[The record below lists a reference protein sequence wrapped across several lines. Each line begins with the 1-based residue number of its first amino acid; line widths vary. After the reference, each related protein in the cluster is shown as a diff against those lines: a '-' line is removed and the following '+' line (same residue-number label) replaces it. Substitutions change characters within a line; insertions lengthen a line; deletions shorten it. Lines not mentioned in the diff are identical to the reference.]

1 MTNKSALTI
10 VGSIFAS
17 AGLLLIGIALV
28 VQEAVYSLV
37 KYLSQIGQIES
48 IFSIDLN
55 CSLYFGI
62 PMIVI
67 GVVLIVLALFRKSSN
82 S

>member
-17 AGLLLIGIALV
+17 AGLLLIGFALV

-55 CSLYFGI
+55 CSLYIGI

-67 GVVLIVLALFRKSSN
+67 GVVLIVIALFRKS
-82 S
+82 

>member
-1 MTNKSALTI
+1 MTNKATLTI
-10 VGSIFAS
+10 VGSIFAVTGS
-17 AGLLLIGIALV
+17 LLIGLALI

-37 KYLSQIGQIES
+37 KYLSQIVQIES

-55 CSLYFGI
+55 CSLYIGI
-62 PMIVI
+62 PMIAI
-67 GVVLIVLALFRKSSN
+67 GVVLIILALFRKSSN

>member
-10 VGSIFAS
+10 VGSIFATTGS
-17 AGLLLIGIALV
+17 LLIGLALI

-37 KYLSQIGQIES
+37 KFLSQIGQVES
-48 IFSIDLN
+48 VFSIDLN
-55 CSLYFGI
+55 CSLYIGV

-67 GVVLIVLALFRKSSN
+67 GVVLIILALFRKS
-82 S
+82 